1 MTKAGEPGPDV
12 ILEIRSEYFHG
23 EWPETPP
30 PVLIGE
36 RTAGSSMLTRE
47 CEDPFAPP
55 DAENAVDSALVAD
68 RAKKLER
75 GIVRPIH
82 RPHPRCHPGQPAA
95 VLVAPGKFVTAKAR
109 FRSEHSRSEWPG
121 GRRAGRPQSTGRV
134 RMILSLRHLQKTR
147 PEARFS

>member
-1 MTKAGEPGPDV
+1 M

-47 CEDPFAPP
+47 CEDPFAQP

-75 GIVRPIH
+75 EGLFGPSI
-82 RPHPRCHPGQPAA
+82 GLT
-95 VLVAPGKFVTAKAR
+95 LVATLASLR
-109 FRSEHSRSEWPG
+109 LSSLL
-121 GRRAGRPQSTGRV
+121 RAN
-134 RMILSLRHLQKTR
+134 LSLRRHDSGANIR
-147 PEARFS
+147 AANGPEAGGRDARSQPGG